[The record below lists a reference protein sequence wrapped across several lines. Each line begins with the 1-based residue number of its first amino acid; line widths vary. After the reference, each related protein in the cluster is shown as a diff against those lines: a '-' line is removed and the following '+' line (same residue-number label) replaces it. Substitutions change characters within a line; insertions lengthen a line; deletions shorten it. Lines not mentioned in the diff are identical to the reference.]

1 MQNPGNIIIAGA
13 NKCGTTSL
21 FRYLSA
27 HPKVT
32 GSSVKEARFFWN
44 ERDFSNPAAASA
56 YRELF
61 GRSPPAD
68 TVFLEATPNYL
79 DGGLRV
85 ATAIKSVLQDP
96 RLIFLFRDPVDR
108 LVSYYRSKRG
118 FKHAPTF
125 GMEFQEFTAI
135 ATDSISRD
143 PSELSVRDQ
152 HLRHEVAKGFYADR
166 LKQYLS
172 VFPSS
177 SMLILFY
184 DDLATDTAD
193 TTKKAAR
200 FAGLDADFFD
210 HFDFSVENRSRA
222 HRSASLRTWASL
234 ANRRL
239 EPVLNRTPAL
249 RRWTRAL
256 YDALNTVRSESFHP
270 NPDALDGL
278 RRIYAGPN
286 EQFADL
292 LQGSFGYDDLPTWL
306 RSTAKSN

>member
-1 MQNPGNIIIAGA
+1 MQDPGNIIIAGA

-27 HPKVT
+27 HPRVT
-32 GSSVKEARFFWN
+32 GSSVKEAGFFWHQ
-44 ERDFSNPAAASA
+44 RDFSSPAAVTA

-61 GRSPPAD
+61 GSSPSAD

-79 DGGLRV
+79 DGGSRI

-108 LVSYYRSKRG
+108 LVSYYRSKSG

-125 GMEFQEFTAI
+125 GMEFREFTDI
-135 ATDSISRD
+135 ATYSISKE
-143 PSELSVRDQ
+143 PSELSLRDQ
-152 HLRHEVAKGFYADR
+152 HLRHEVAKGLYADR

-172 VFPSS
+172 IFPSS

-184 DDLATDTAD
+184 DDLESDTAG

-200 FAGLDADFFD
+200 FAGLNPDFFD
-210 HFDFSVENRSRA
+210 DFDFSVENRSRA

-234 ANRRL
+234 ANRRM
-239 EPVLNRTPAL
+239 EPVLNRAPAM
-249 RRWTRAL
+249 RRWARAL
-256 YDALNTVRSESFHP
+256 YNALNTTGKGGVD
-270 NPDALDGL
+270 PDSGALDDL
-278 RRIYAGPN
+278 RRVYAGPN
-286 EQFADL
+286 EQFAAL
-292 LQGSFGYDDLPTWL
+292 LQGSFSVNDFPSWL
-306 RSTAKSN
+306 RSTSTSN